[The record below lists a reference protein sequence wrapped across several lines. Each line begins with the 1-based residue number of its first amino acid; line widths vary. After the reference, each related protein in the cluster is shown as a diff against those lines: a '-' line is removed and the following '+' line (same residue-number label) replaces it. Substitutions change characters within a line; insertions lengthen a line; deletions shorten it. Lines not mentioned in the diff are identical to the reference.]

1 MKIEIYKDRDLPMVS
16 IDGELYNY
24 DDYALNTI
32 ALAIIDNK
40 YDGILSVETVLKDDD
55 LIGIKNTID
64 KLADEI
70 IKSNKTY
77 EEFMKDLGE

>member
-24 DDYALNTI
+24 DDYALRTI
-32 ALAIIDNK
+32 ALMIIDNK
-40 YDGILSVETVLKDDD
+40 YDGIHAVETVLKDDS

-64 KLADEI
+64 KLVKEI
-70 IKSNKTY
+70 IESDKTY
-77 EEFMKDLGE
+77 EEFMKELGE

>member
-40 YDGILSVETVLKDDD
+40 YDGILSVETVLKDDE

-70 IKSNKTY
+70 INSDKTY

>member
-1 MKIEIYKDRDLPMVS
+1 MKIEIYKERDLPMISV
-16 IDGELYNY
+16 DGELFNY

-40 YDGILSVETVLKDDD
+40 YDGITSVETVLKDDD

-64 KLADEI
+64 KLAEEI
-70 IKSNKTY
+70 LKSDKSY

>member
-1 MKIEIYKDRDLPMVS
+1 MKIEIYKDRELPMVS

-40 YDGILSVETVLKDDD
+40 YDGITSVETVLKDDD

-64 KLADEI
+64 KLAEEI
-70 IKSNKTY
+70 LKSDKSY